1 MRRKSADAEKAERP
15 GKTMMTLEEFFA
27 RELPPLSDI
36 VTFSNNLPMSLYAD
50 TTVVKSPEVV
60 FRGLVLS
67 RNRLVAEEYLLNF
80 RRSESD
86 LGVVIGANNYSLPMA
101 VGALANRDVEED
113 EADLIPLPAY
123 RNVREP
129 LGPVVRS
136 RRSVR
141 RYTGKAVS
149 LQDLSTILY
158 HAGGISGHLHVDTVP
173 ETVGLG
179 KSDRVGV
186 RSAVSGGGLYPVDLF
201 VLALNVEGLKA
212 RAYRYAPKHHALK
225 PAGPAELPEVR
236 GLAQF
241 GEIAAERSAFM
252 IGYVYNLFRN
262 ARKYG
267 DAALAFALIETGAIA
282 AHVHLTCTALGLG
295 SCDVG
300 SFVKGKFE
308 RLFDADGISRH
319 MVHLS
324 VVGK

>member
-1 MRRKSADAEKAERP
+1 MRRKSGEAEKAERP
-15 GKTMMTLEEFFA
+15 VKTKMTLAEFFA
-27 RELPPLSDI
+27 RELPSLSDI

-86 LGVVIGANNYSLPMA
+86 LGVVIGANNYTLPMA
-101 VGALANRDVEED
+101 VGALANRDMEED
-113 EADLIPLPAY
+113 EGDLIPLPPY

-129 LGPVVRS
+129 LGPVIRS

-141 RYTGKAVS
+141 RHSGKAVS
-149 LQDLSTILY
+149 MQDLSTILY
-158 HAGGISGHLHVDTVP
+158 YAGGISGHLHVDNVQ
-173 ETVGLG
+173 ETAGLG

-186 RSAVSGGGLYPVDLF
+186 RTVMSGGGLYPIDLF
-201 VLALNVEGLKA
+201 VLALNVDGLKPG
-212 RAYRYAPKHHALK
+212 AYRYAPRHHALK
-225 PAGPAELPEVR
+225 PAGASEPPEVR
-236 GLAQF
+236 DLAQF
-241 GEIAAERSAFM
+241 GEIAAERSGFM

-282 AHVHLTCTALGLG
+282 AHVHLLCTALGLG

-300 SFVKGKFE
+300 SFSKGKFE
-308 RLFDADGISRH
+308 RLFDADGVSRH
-319 MVHLS
+319 MVHLT